1 MEKRTP
7 EGAEDVSKYPVLFAA
22 LLESDEIEWTEEDLA
37 KLASKNLIRVFKEV
51 EAIRDELSQEPPFQ
65 DWIPQDDILP
75 DENSCSS

>member
-1 MEKRTP
+1 M
-7 EGAEDVSKYPVLFAA
+7 LFAA

-75 DENSCSS
+75 AEKSCSSQ